1 MGFYGTAGKEF
12 HLTAHA
18 SQTTL
23 LRVAAFLVDA
33 LTLSIVLVL
42 PASITSYAMA
52 WIGGSAKAI
61 QVVWWVALGILV
73 IGILIRDGYH
83 GRSPGK
89 RLLGLR
95 LVTPRGEGCGY
106 VRSIIRNLP
115 LLLPIWNLVEAILVV
130 TGKRRTGDRIAKT
143 TVMEE

>member
-1 MGFYGTAGKEF
+1 
-12 HLTAHA
+12 
-18 SQTTL
+18 
-23 LRVAAFLVDA
+23 
-33 LTLSIVLVL
+33 
-42 PASITSYAMA
+42 MA

-61 QVVWWVALGILV
+61 QIVWWVALGILV

-106 VRSIIRNLP
+106 AGGIVSSGIDGL
-115 LLLPIWNLVEAILVV
+115 
-130 TGKRRTGDRIAKT
+130 RIA
-143 TVMEE
+143 EQICSELG

>member
-1 MGFYGTAGKEF
+1 MNDT
-12 HLTAHA
+12 

-23 LRVAAFLVDA
+23 LRIAAFLADA
-33 LTLSIVLVL
+33 LSISIVLIA
-42 PASITSYAMA
+42 PASLASYVLA
-52 WIGGSAKAI
+52 WIGGGSIKAI
-61 QVVWWVALGILV
+61 QIVWWAALALLMV
-73 IGILIRDGYH
+73 CLLLRDGYH

-106 VRSIIRNLP
+106 VRSVIRNLP
-115 LLLPIWNLVEAILVV
+115 LLIPVWNLLEGALVV
-130 TGKRRTGDRIAKT
+130 SAKRRTGDRIART